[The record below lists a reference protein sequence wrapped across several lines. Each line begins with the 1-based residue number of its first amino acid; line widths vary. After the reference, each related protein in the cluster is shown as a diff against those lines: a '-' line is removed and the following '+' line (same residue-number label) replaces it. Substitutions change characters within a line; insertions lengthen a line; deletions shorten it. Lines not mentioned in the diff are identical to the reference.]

1 MHSWA
6 DSEKD
11 LSEILQ
17 IEQVFSNVSKGAV
30 AKREDWEKAFNTTEM
45 SKVVE
50 EVLQLADPL
59 NRWADI

>member
-1 MHSWA
+1 MN
-6 DSEKD
+6 SEKD

-50 EVLQLADPL
+50 EVSQLAASP
-59 NRWADI
+59 R

>member
-1 MHSWA
+1 MSR
-6 DSEKD
+6 EKD

-30 AKREDWEKAFNTTEM
+30 AKKEDWEKAFNTTEL

-50 EVLQLADPL
+50 EVCQLTE
-59 NRWADI
+59 